1 MPWMVKKKITESI
14 VWEAND
20 SSITL
25 QKLRQSNLKCQAT
38 NKPTSSAKCHQ
49 VFLFFKWLES
59 VMVLCIQCTLEYMFC
74 NVSERRVLLIVQ
86 WTTIV
91 YWIIIGKMRDVHLT
105 AFRLAIGKLFHH
117 RDDFAMRFFSLFV
130 FVSIASH
137 AIQLKLIVDT
147 DGAAREISIANC
159 VFLFD
164 GFQLNLQHSHNL
176 LQLWMSFSFT
186 GFIYCVRNLCHPLNI

>member
-1 MPWMVKKKITESI
+1 MPLDNCSTEIQMKKRFAQKICRYAVKCHEWLKKNESI

-117 RDDFAMRFFSLFV
+117 RDDFAMRIFF
-130 FVSIASH
+130 I
-137 AIQLKLIVDT
+137 
-147 DGAAREISIANC
+147 R
-159 VFLFD
+159 
-164 GFQLNLQHSHNL
+164 L
-176 LQLWMSFSFT
+176 LL
-186 GFIYCVRNLCHPLNI
+186 PLPLMQSNWN

>member
-1 MPWMVKKKITESI
+1 MPLDNCSTEIQMKKRFAQKICRYAVKCHEWLKKTESI

-38 NKPTSSAKCHQ
+38 NKQRKMSSG
-49 VFLFFKWLES
+49 FFFKWLES

-91 YWIIIGKMRDVHLT
+91 YWIIIGKMRDVHST

-117 RDDFAMRFFSLFV
+117 RDDFAMRICAFFS
-130 FVSIASH
+130 SS
-137 AIQLKLIVDT
+137 
-147 DGAAREISIANC
+147 S
-159 VFLFD
+159 
-164 GFQLNLQHSHNL
+164 L
-176 LQLWMSFSFT
+176 L
-186 GFIYCVRNLCHPLNI
+186 PLMQSNWN